1 MFSKPYLKN
10 YFLFIFFLSSFGK
23 SWGQNNFSIPLKIG
37 YGFNS
42 SISLNEDETSNVN
55 GIIIQSGLE
64 YEFKIYKN
72 LFAET
77 GLAGRAI
84 LASGKT
90 ENSSY
95 KAKTLRL
102 RLPVKLGWTISE
114 KWKVASGIAIQNNKD
129 FITIDLREKYFWRYD
144 LLFEGKYNWVKNWFG
159 VASINYELR
168 NLPNAYFINDPRF
181 VISLGVGRGF

>member
-1 MFSKPYLKN
+1 MFSKFFLKY
-10 YFLFIFFLSSFGK
+10 YFLLFLLFSFGK

-64 YEFKIYKN
+64 YEFKIYKKF
-72 LFAET
+72 FAET

-84 LASGKT
+84 FAFGGT
-90 ENSSY
+90 ENSTY
-95 KAKTLRL
+95 KAQTLRL
-102 RLPVKLGWTISE
+102 RLPIKLGWTISE

-129 FITIDLREKYFWRYD
+129 FTTIDLREKYFWRCN
-144 LLFEGKYNWVKNWFG
+144 LLFEGKYNWVRNWFW
-159 VASINYELR
+159 VANINYELR
-168 NLPNAYFINDPRF
+168 DLPNAYYLNDPRLI
-181 VISLGVGRGF
+181 ISLGIGTQF